1 MMNVEIEIF
10 NYKGEEDRYDE
21 NLDVFVTYQNK
32 KYVGSFFTYKNIES
46 LIAKNKEWGELLN
59 GRYFWASDMIL
70 VEEITPELIRKV
82 IVEMINDES
91 FFKAFSYIPDDE
103 LLDD

>member
-1 MMNVEIEIF
+1 MNVEIEIL

-32 KYVGSFFTYKNIES
+32 QYVGSFFTYKNIES
-46 LIAKNKEWGELLN
+46 LIAKNKEWGECLN

-70 VEEITPELIRKV
+70 IEEITPELVREV
-82 IVEMINDES
+82 VVEMINDGT
-91 FFKAFSYIPDDE
+91 FFTAFSYIPEDE